1 MPFSGAISAEQA
13 ALLAANVAEMS
24 KMGLPLDGGLRALA
38 DELPRGRLARALRE
52 MADKLASGATMDE
65 VIRLQAARMP
75 LHVGC
80 LLLAAAQSGRLP
92 QVIAEFAQIERN
104 RLELRRRVCAAL
116 AYPLFLVSLMLG
128 IYLLLQLYVSVQ
140 FIKIYRDFFVELPF
154 MTQLLVKLS
163 GANAWWP
170 VAAFLLVVA
179 LFGLLFLSRK
189 IAWTQRLLYKIPVIG
204 PMVRWGRLGRLAG
217 MTALLLEQRIPL
229 PDALRLT
236 ARAISDAYLAAGC
249 EAAAKDVESGRPL
262 SVALAAQRQ
271 FPPST
276 IPIIEWGDKTGAL
289 PEAFRYAAELFEGRT
304 QFQLG
309 FMETAILPVIFVVV
323 LFFVGI
329 FATAFFM
336 PLIGL
341 IQKMSY

>member
-52 MADKLASGATMDE
+52 MADKLAAGATMDE

-75 LHVGC
+75 LHVGS

-92 QVIAEFAQIERN
+92 QVIGEFAQIERN

-128 IYLLLQLYVSVQ
+128 IYLLLQVYVSVQ
-140 FIKIYRDFFVELPF
+140 FLKIYLGFNADLPVL
-154 MTQLLVKLS
+154 TSVLLKLT

-170 VAAFLLVVA
+170 VGAFLLVVA
-179 LFGLLFLSRK
+179 LLGLLFLSRN

-236 ARAISDAYLAAGC
+236 AGAISDAYLAAGC

-262 SVALAAQRQ
+262 SVALAARRQ
-271 FPPST
+271 FPPSM
-276 IPIIEWGDKTGAL
+276 IPLVGWGEKANAL
-289 PEAFRYAAELFEGRT
+289 PEAFRDAAELFEGRT
-304 QFQLG
+304 QYQLG
-309 FMETAILPVIFVVV
+309 FMETALLPVIFVVV

-329 FATAFFM
+329 FTTALLL
-336 PLIGL
+336 PLIGT
-341 IQKMSY
+341 IMKMS